1 MRELESF
8 KMTSL
13 HQNLQWPPVGAPT
26 NIRQEE
32 PWRSQFNDPVNAV
45 SFGFIAT
52 AILISMFIV
61 MAIFEM
67 LIRATTTNSHSS
79 PGQVLSDLES
89 RVGLNGFAFSKF
101 GCESPKA
108 KSFKTWMIL
117 LSPDSIKENCTT
129 FLGVYSKGVSVLMP
143 GDNVPTFIAH
153 HAPVPVPALADKKSN
168 TPSSSSNSIQEC

>member
-1 MRELESF
+1 
-8 KMTSL
+8 MTSL
-13 HQNLQWPPVGAPT
+13 YQNLQWPPVGAPT

-52 AILISMFIV
+52 AILITMFIV

-89 RVGLNGFAFSKF
+89 RVGLNGLAFSKF

-108 KSFKTWMIL
+108 SFL
-117 LSPDSIKENCTT
+117 F
-129 FLGVYSKGVSVLMP
+129 FLISLVFP
-143 GDNVPTFIAH
+143 
-153 HAPVPVPALADKKSN
+153 
-168 TPSSSSNSIQEC
+168 E

>member
-13 HQNLQWPPVGAPT
+13 YQNHQWPPVGAPT

-52 AILISMFIV
+52 AILISLFIV

-67 LIRATTTNSHSS
+67 LIRTTTTNSHSS
-79 PGQVLSDLES
+79 PGQVLSGLES
-89 RVGLNGFAFSKF
+89 RVGLNGLAFSKF
-101 GCESPKA
+101 GCESPK
-108 KSFKTWMIL
+108 M
-117 LSPDSIKENCTT
+117 
-129 FLGVYSKGVSVLMP
+129 GVYSKGVSVLMP

-153 HAPVPVPALADKKSN
+153 HAPPVKEEKLSSTALNSFDKGDEPCLELYRSE
-168 TPSSSSNSIQEC
+168 TMLCM

>member
-13 HQNLQWPPVGAPT
+13 YQNHQWPPVGAPA
-26 NIRQEE
+26 NMRQEE

-52 AILISMFIV
+52 AILISLFIV

-67 LIRATTTNSHSS
+67 LIRTTTTNSHSS
-79 PGQVLSDLES
+79 PGQVLSGLES
-89 RVGLNGFAFSKF
+89 RVGLNGLAFSKF
-101 GCESPKA
+101 GCESPK
-108 KSFKTWMIL
+108 M
-117 LSPDSIKENCTT
+117 
-129 FLGVYSKGVSVLMP
+129 GVYSKGVSVLMP

-153 HAPVPVPALADKKSN
+153 HAPVPAPADKKSN
-168 TPSSSSNSIQEC
+168 TQSSSSNSNQEC

>member
-101 GCESPKA
+101 GCESPKETMYLHSLLTMHPYPCPHLQT
-108 KSFKTWMIL
+108 KSPTLQVPAQTPFKNVNNSRFSL
-117 LSPDSIKENCTT
+117 
-129 FLGVYSKGVSVLMP
+129 FSVLFLCDC
-143 GDNVPTFIAH
+143 GSFI
-153 HAPVPVPALADKKSN
+153 S
-168 TPSSSSNSIQEC
+168 

>member
-101 GCESPKA
+101 GCESPK
-108 KSFKTWMIL
+108 
-117 LSPDSIKENCTT
+117 
-129 FLGVYSKGVSVLMP
+129 LGVYSKGVSVLMP

>member
-1 MRELESF
+1 
-8 KMTSL
+8 MTSL

-89 RVGLNGFAFSKF
+89 R
-101 GCESPKA
+101 
-108 KSFKTWMIL
+108 
-117 LSPDSIKENCTT
+117 
-129 FLGVYSKGVSVLMP
+129 LGVYSKGVSVLMP

-168 TPSSSSNSIQEC
+168 TPTLSLRLKEVVMSIFS

>member
-1 MRELESF
+1 
-8 KMTSL
+8 MTSL
-13 HQNLQWPPVGAPT
+13 YQNLQWPPVGAPT

-52 AILISMFIV
+52 AILITMFIV

-89 RVGLNGFAFSKF
+89 RVGLNGLAFSKF

-108 KSFKTWMIL
+108 NINFCDL
-117 LSPDSIKENCTT
+117 Q
-129 FLGVYSKGVSVLMP
+129 LGVYSKGVSVLMP

>member
-89 RVGLNGFAFSKF
+89 RVGLNGLAFSKF

-108 KSFKTWMIL
+108 SFL
-117 LSPDSIKENCTT
+117 FFPHFFSFPSIKI
-129 FLGVYSKGVSVLMP
+129 FFIRVLC
-143 GDNVPTFIAH
+143 DRDV
-153 HAPVPVPALADKKSN
+153 
-168 TPSSSSNSIQEC
+168 IQIIL